1 MTALLYLG
9 IRLYKGKGGYYILF
23 PARKNKDGKKYHV
36 IFPCNN
42 ELREMILEE
51 ISSKYISETKE

>member
-1 MTALLYLG
+1 MIALLYLG
-9 IRLYKGKGGYYILF
+9 IRLYNGKNGYYILF
-23 PARKNKDGKKYHV
+23 PSRKNKDGKKYQV

-51 ISSKYISETKE
+51 IKSKYISESK